1 MSDAR
6 DDGTRDDGYVPRSDE
21 QPTTP
26 LDPAPPAPPAYGEQ
40 VQGYG
45 QQAPDYGQQQARDYG
60 QPAYGQQPPAYGS
73 YGTPPAYGQQPQ
85 TYGQQPQTYGQNTPA
100 YGAPYGAAP
109 AYSGYATGGKTNSLA
124 IVSLVSS
131 LVGIFIIPLIGSIVG
146 IITGHMALGQIKRT
160 GENGRGLA
168 LAGTIVGYVGVAF
181 AILGI
186 ILFFAWISWFTANA
200 TNFSAA

>member
-6 DDGTRDDGYVPRSDE
+6 DDGTRDDGYAPRSDE

-26 LDPAPPAPPAYGEQ
+26 LDPTPPAP
-40 VQGYG
+40 
-45 QQAPDYGQQQARDYG
+45 
-60 QPAYGQQPPAYGS
+60 PAYGQQPPAYGS

-85 TYGQQPQTYGQNTPA
+85 TYGQQPAYGQNTPAYGQNTPA

-109 AYSGYATGGKTNSLA
+109 AYPGYGATAKTNSLA

-146 IITGHMALGQIKRT
+146 IITGHMSLGQIKRT

-200 TNFSAA
+200 GSFSTT

>member
-1 MSDAR
+1 MCAN
-6 DDGTRDDGYVPRSDE
+6 GGCRSVC
-21 QPTTP
+21 PTSASNP
-26 LDPAPPAPPAYGEQ
+26 
-40 VQGYG
+40 
-45 QQAPDYGQQQARDYG
+45 
-60 QPAYGQQPPAYGS
+60 
-73 YGTPPAYGQQPQ
+73 TPPAYAQQPH
-85 TYGQQPQTYGQNTPA
+85 TYGQLHAYGQSTPA

-109 AYSGYATGGKTNSLA
+109 AYPGYATGGKTNSLA